1 MCVVCCIA
9 LNICI
14 WFENLKCELL
24 DLEKQTATNIFLG
37 LFLPAEGKPNI
48 WELPTDFYLH
58 NKNVRAVLEHL
69 RFRYWVVL
77 ILNARSISY
86 DTTST
91 CKTLLVKEDLLLQT
105 T

>member
-1 MCVVCCIA
+1 MYSI
-9 LNICI
+9 LYS
-14 WFENLKCELL
+14 FEYLYYIVWKFKCELP

-69 RFRYWVVL
+69 HLRYWVLL
-77 ILNARSISY
+77 ILNARSIRY
-86 DTTST
+86 RYI
-91 CKTLLVKEDLLLQT
+91 
-105 T
+105 